1 MLKTSK
7 RAIVAQTIQSNA
19 VERRARMNVSAPEN
33 SIGASLA
40 LQFWSILAPSQGTV
54 YPPSGANGYS
64 SLNRASDSED
74 SDKENIVNSQQVNPL
89 VTIPAEEELLVTIPA
104 EEEEL
109 LVTIPAAEE
118 ELLVTIPA
126 AEEELLVT
134 IPAAE
139 EELLVTIPAAE
150 EELLVT
156 IPAEEELLVTISA
169 KKEPPATP
177 PRSKIPAVKEPP
189 ATPSR
194 HNPPV
199 MKR

>member
-19 VERRARMNVSAPEN
+19 AERRARMNVSAPGN

-74 SDKENIVNSQQVNPL
+74 SYKENIVNSQQVNPL
-89 VTIPAEEELLVTIPA
+89 VTIPAEEELLVTIP
-104 EEEEL
+104 
-109 LVTIPAAEE
+109 
-118 ELLVTIPA
+118 
-126 AEEELLVT
+126 
-134 IPAAE
+134 
-139 EELLVTIPAAE
+139 AE